1 MFIFFVYKSSIFFS
15 QLSENLSLIGSKKFG
30 SFQHPHLQEISWFL
44 SIKRVPRRNNLG
56 RINSHFLLIKSI
68 IVSSAFSTKT
78 IIYIYVNCGHTS
90 HGALFIIENR
100 AGSLTVP
107 TRPRLCTI
115 TIMLYKIGLTWISTK
130 LLTTFMKIEVA
141 EQQQRWKV
149 CKVIEDEFAWWS
161 DMKLKVHFVVPPL
174 TWCI

>member
-1 MFIFFVYKSSIFFS
+1 MFIFFVYKTSIFFS

-100 AGSLTVP
+100 AVLQAVLQSLQGRDYVLL
-107 TRPRLCTI
+107 RLCFI
-115 TIMLYKIGLTWISTK
+115 RLVWL
-130 LLTTFMKIEVA
+130 
-141 EQQQRWKV
+141 
-149 CKVIEDEFAWWS
+149 EFQPNFLRLSW
-161 DMKLKVHFVVPPL
+161 KLKSLNRNRGEKFVK
-174 TWCI
+174 W